1 MKIAGWQKVSMVD
14 YPGKIATVLFTPGCN
29 FNCYYC
35 HNREL
40 IHPTDSLIGMDEEEV
55 LSYIY
60 KRKGMID
67 ALVLSGGEPTLQ
79 KGLAE
84 FIEKAKS
91 TGILIKLDTNGS
103 RPDVIKDLLD
113 RRLLDFVAM
122 DIKAPFHKLMQ
133 IIGISADQSKI
144 NESIRIIMD
153 QAPDY
158 EFRTTV
164 SPDLT
169 KQDLLD
175 MASLIKGAKSYAL
188 QQYKRPECYYNDSR
202 LDTEP
207 HEFGFFTECKALLE
221 AFVKK
226 VEIRGF

>member
-79 KGLAE
+79 KGMAE

-188 QQYKRPECYYNDSR
+188 QQYKRPECDYNDSR